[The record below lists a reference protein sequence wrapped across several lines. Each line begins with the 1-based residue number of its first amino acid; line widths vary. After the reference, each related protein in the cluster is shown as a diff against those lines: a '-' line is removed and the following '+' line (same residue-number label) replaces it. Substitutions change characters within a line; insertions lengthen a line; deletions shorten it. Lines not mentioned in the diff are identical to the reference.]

1 MFIQFEES
9 KTELDTRLADLD
21 NKVNEIEKNK
31 LALDGYVSWL
41 NSSIKSM
48 KENHINLE
56 TKLTS
61 RLTELEPI
69 FANNF
74 AEHDK
79 NKKKIEFIKSHTN
92 EINGKMR
99 EILESIM
106 NSK

>member
-56 TKLTS
+56 TKLTKVNTFD
-61 RLTELEPI
+61 LFL
-69 FANNF
+69 
-74 AEHDK
+74 
-79 NKKKIEFIKSHTN
+79 
-92 EINGKMR
+92 
-99 EILESIM
+99 LQV
-106 NSK
+106 